1 MERPQARIVDQQHV
15 ESEREITG
23 WEAEQLLRK
32 YGHQP
37 QHNSSLPIVEQPTQD
52 QNLTFEEMLKV
63 EEDKRRD
70 LLLKQQQKIN
80 GPKPVTF
87 DGTGCYD
94 SEIKYSQDEDSG
106 FGFKVEITSDMKIPK
121 Y

>member
-1 MERPQARIVDQQHV
+1 MQRPQTTIIDQQQV
-15 ESEREITG
+15 ESEREVTG

-37 QHNSSLPIVEQPTQD
+37 QQFSSLPIVEPTQD

-70 LLLKQQQKIN
+70 LILKQQQRIN

-87 DGTGCYD
+87 DGSRGYD